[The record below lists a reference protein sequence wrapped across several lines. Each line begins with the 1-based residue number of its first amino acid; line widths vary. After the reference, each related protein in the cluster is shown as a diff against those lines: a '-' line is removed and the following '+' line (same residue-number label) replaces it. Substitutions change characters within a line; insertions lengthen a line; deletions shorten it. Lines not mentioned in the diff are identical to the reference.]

1 MKNNNYMWSLFLFVL
16 FLVSCKQ
23 DFDVLFNQ
31 MINEEKIVILEHPDY
46 SSVINNAYIKIYKLG
61 KKNNKKLLEL
71 AINENSTTWVTNI
84 IERPLTDGDL
94 AISLLVDI
102 NEISDADFYYLMP
115 LEIGKE
121 YDKNGVFV
129 FWDWIHENKNNRLY
143 VINQLKKIII

>member
-1 MKNNNYMWSLFLFVL
+1 
-16 FLVSCKQ
+16 
-23 DFDVLFNQ
+23 
-31 MINEEKIVILEHPDY
+31 
-46 SSVINNAYIKIYKLG
+46 
-61 KKNNKKLLEL
+61 
-71 AINENSTTWVTNI
+71 
-84 IERPLTDGDL
+84 L

-102 NEISDADFYYLMP
+102 NEISDEDFYYLMP